1 MVKGV
6 WMQTARQLESLA
18 YVLAM
23 SGGAQPEDRWA
34 RAQHQLDY
42 QRVHDAAIEIVGNPE
57 IGLALVH
64 WPVPHTSRGP
74 TSAHDLDEYLENLVR
89 ADRALA
95 EVRAEMERAGL
106 WETTTIIV
114 TSDHGF
120 RNDAALD
127 APINSHELRLPLVPF
142 LLKLPGRAQPLEYA
156 PPFNTVL
163 TRDLIQALLGGELS
177 TSDDVASWLDRHRGS
192 APEQGHRLQV
202 GSVR

>member
-1 MVKGV
+1 MKGV

-18 YVLAM
+18 HGLGM
-23 SGGAQPEDRWA
+23 SAGAQPEDRWA
-34 RAQHQLDY
+34 RSQHQLDY

-74 TSAHDLDEYLENLVR
+74 TGADDLDEYLENLVR

-95 EVRAEMERAGL
+95 EVRAEMERAGV
-106 WETTTIIV
+106 WEATTIIV

-127 APINSHELRLPLVPF
+127 VRITAHELRVPLVPF

-163 TRDLIQALLGGELS
+163 TRDLIRALLGGELS
-177 TSDDVASWLDRHRGS
+177 TSDDVAHWLDRRRGS
-192 APEQGHRLQV
+192 SPEQRHRPQV
-202 GSVR
+202 ASVR